1 MVYYALGRTDGIFKD
16 PNILMDILNRHGVKA
31 TLHYSEGGH
40 EWSNW
45 RSYFN
50 NFVQLVFR

>member
-1 MVYYALGRTDGIFKD
+1 
-16 PNILMDILNRHGVKA
+16 MDILNRHGVKA
-31 TLHYSEGGH
+31 TLNYSGGGH

-50 NFVQLVFR
+50 NFVQLAFH